1 MELFERLLS
10 SIDKVDGHWLW
21 NKALTWNGYGILNVA
36 GKLQRAHIMSYQEF
50 VGPIPTGLCVL
61 HSNECIKHRNC
72 INPAHLYLGNRGD
85 NSKDCFSTGGR
96 RRSHLSDNDIT
107 DIRLDAREYIT
118 IASDYNITAQA
129 VSQIKHRRTWKQV
142 APNIPGV
149 ISTMARR

>member
-36 GKLQRAHIMSYQEF
+36 GKLQRAHTMSYQEF

-96 RRSHLSDNDIT
+96 GRSHLSDNDVIA
-107 DIRLDAREYIT
+107 IRLDAREYIT
-118 IASDYNITAQA
+118 IASDYSITAQA
-129 VSQIKHRRTWKQV
+129 VSQIKHRHTWKQV